1 MRERYRSLLAGSK
14 EEANSE
20 EEEEG
25 DADITFIPG
34 LKKGLSKA
42 LEEKEREKE
51 KEQEEQSLSVYD
63 QYRRRLREKRKE
75 KGKATKEEEEK
86 EEELFA
92 DLGEKK
98 NKKNKKNKKDKKA
111 KDEQEAKSNAELE
124 LLMIDETGA
133 KNEDFDM
140 HEMKQ
145 NLKKKGKKREAV
157 KEDDFQVAEVR
168 GCDP

>member
-1 MRERYRSLLAGSK
+1 M
-14 EEANSE
+14 
-20 EEEEG
+20 
-25 DADITFIPG
+25 
-34 LKKGLSKA
+34 
-42 LEEKEREKE
+42 
-51 KEQEEQSLSVYD
+51 
-63 QYRRRLREKRKE
+63 
-75 KGKATKEEEEK
+75 
-86 EEELFA
+86 FA
-92 DLGEKK
+92 DLGENR

>member
-1 MRERYRSLLAGSK
+1 MRARYRSLLSGSK
-14 EEANSE
+14 EEASSG

-42 LEEKEREKE
+42 LEEKERERE

-86 EEELFA
+86 DEELFA
-92 DLGEKK
+92 DLGENK
-98 NKKNKKNKKDKKA
+98 NKKNKKNKKGKKGNE
-111 KDEQEAKSNAELE
+111 EQESKSNAELE

-157 KEDDFQVAEVR
+157 QEDDFQVAEVR
-168 GCDP
+168 GCD